1 MMKNVPVI
9 VIAALVVATALPV
22 AAASHVVDQKT
33 FDTIARELSGEL
45 AQELDRRIVEHHRIQ
60 GSPMMAAVA
69 RDVVIPAI
77 GKAGVAAQ
85 LEQFISDGRT
95 MYQTYVS
102 PMGWSINEGE
112 LWLEGETPSRICRY
126 SDVPMCVSTYSRGG
140 DWSGELVDVG
150 AGTSEADYEGKDVK
164 GKVALASGYAENVVN
179 LAVLKYGAVGA
190 VIYPAANDRPDHPD
204 MVRYNGLWTR
214 AENADRTS
222 GSFQIS
228 ANQYAQL
235 KALMAKGPARVRG
248 HIDAKLSEGALTLVH
263 ARIRGTETPNEEVV
277 VTAHLDHPKWSANDN
292 ASGSAAMLEIV
303 RTLQSLIA
311 SKKLAA
317 PRKTIH
323 FIWVPEYFGTVAYLT
338 NHPEVTSCADAA
350 ATSGCV
356 VANINMDMVGE
367 DTVKTNGRFYV
378 TRAPMSVPSFLDAL
392 LPDILEQTREA
403 NLFAPT
409 GTRNWW
415 PADVIPYFQGSDHDM
430 FLAIGVPSSM
440 FGHDPD
446 WTHHTSEDTPDKTDA
461 SEFRRV
467 GVLAATAA
475 YWIASADDA
484 AWQRLA
490 PAVAAEQLRANSAR
504 LVDLRRLGDTA
515 LIARVQK
522 QLAADAAMLST
533 AKLDS
538 RGQLVV
544 ATPPKTARGQSMAKR
559 NTVGPVTNNAWSSL
573 TGDDKKWIDEQRKR
587 EDFDV
592 RLFETLGF
600 MNGERSNREI
610 AELLTIE
617 LGEKV
622 GEEWVQRLASILT
635 SQKLAVA
642 ESH

>member
-1 MMKNVPVI
+1 MMKNVLTFVI
-9 VIAALVVATALPV
+9 TGLMAVTALPA

-45 AQELDRRIVEHHRIQ
+45 AQELDRRIVEYHRIQ
-60 GSPMMAAVA
+60 ASPMMTSVA
-69 RDVVIPAI
+69 KEVVIPAI
-77 GKAGVAAQ
+77 IKAGINAQ
-85 LEQFISDGRT
+85 LEQFRSNGKL
-95 MYQTYVS
+95 MYQTYLS

-112 LWLEGETPSRICRY
+112 LWLEGEAPARLCRY
-126 SDVPMCVSTYSRGG
+126 SDIPMCVSTYSRGG

-150 AGTSEADYEGKDVK
+150 AGTSEADYEGKDLK
-164 GKVALASGYAENVVN
+164 GKVALASGYAQNVVD

-214 AENADRTS
+214 AEDAERTS

-228 ANQYAQL
+228 ANQYALL
-235 KALMAKGPARVRG
+235 KARMAKGATRVRG
-248 HIDAKLSEGALTLVH
+248 HIDAKLADGALTLVH
-263 ARIRGTETPNEEVV
+263 ARIRGSETPDEEVI

-311 SKKLAA
+311 ANKLPA

-338 NHPEVTSCADAA
+338 GHPEVKSCENADAK
-350 ATSGCV
+350 SGCV

-392 LPDILEQTREA
+392 LPDLIEQTREA
-403 NLFAPT
+403 NLFAPA

-461 SEFRRV
+461 TEFRRV

-490 PAVAAEQLRANSAR
+490 PAVAAEQLRATSAR
-504 LVDLRRLGDTA
+504 LVELRRLGDTA

-522 QLAADAAMLST
+522 QLAADAASLATS
-533 AKLDS
+533 KLDS
-538 RGQLVV
+538 RGRLIAA
-544 ATPPKTARGQSMAKR
+544 ATPKTTRGQSMAKR
-559 NTVGPVTNNAWSSL
+559 NTIGPVAANAWSSL

-587 EDFDV
+587 EDFDL

-610 AELLTIE
+610 ADLLTIE
-617 LGEKV
+617 FGEKV

-635 SQKLAVA
+635 SQNLVVA